1 MEIRDYS
8 FRSLHKPSW
17 QFFSIAVALKQIG
30 FCTEY
35 SECNKQL
42 ATKNVNSRDV
52 WKTRSILDD
61 LNSDLKHVLTNRVII
76 STEQTELATR
86 NAENFFWRIRILSI
100 YILTNVAARTEI

>member
-1 MEIRDYS
+1 MEVREYS
-8 FRSLHKPSW
+8 FRSLHKLSW
-17 QFFSIAVALKQIG
+17 QFFSISVALRQIG

-61 LNSDLKHVLTNRVII
+61 DLKHVLTNWVII
-76 STEQTELATR
+76 STEQTEIATK
-86 NAENFFWRIRILSI
+86 NAEINFSGGLEYFLSGSKQM
-100 YILTNVAARTEI
+100 